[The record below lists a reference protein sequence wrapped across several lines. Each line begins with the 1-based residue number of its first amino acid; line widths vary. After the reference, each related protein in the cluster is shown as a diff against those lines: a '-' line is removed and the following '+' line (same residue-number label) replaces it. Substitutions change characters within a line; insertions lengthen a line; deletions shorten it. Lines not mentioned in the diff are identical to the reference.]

1 MTPISDPR
9 SLLGSTPSSQQLIDY
24 LSQLAHLRSSKQVP
38 NPGIKSYSDVL
49 YMTYY
54 PLGVSLMF
62 VDKNGSKS
70 IKGIDARSENLV
82 LDSIDIYN
90 PEQEETK
97 EDVKASKGSTVSG
110 QVYAPYPANLVLS
123 LSPGTVNNKPR
134 PPELTITSSSTGKD
148 LLINL
153 GEPDRKGGGAG
164 PSSGSINI
172 WCEWSKDGVM
182 IEFGGPDAK
191 GPHAWERGKDAK
203 WRVVTLFRPKAS

>member
-1 MTPISDPR
+1 MTPNSDPR
-9 SLLGSTPSSQQLIDY
+9 SLLGSTPSSEQLTDY
-24 LSQLAHLRSSKQVP
+24 LNQLAHLTSSKQVP
-38 NPGIKSYSDVL
+38 NPEIKSYSDAL

-70 IKGIDARSENLV
+70 IKGIDAQSENLV

-90 PEQEETK
+90 PEQEEAK
-97 EDVKASKGSTVSG
+97 EDAKPSKGSTVSG
-110 QVYAPYPANLVLS
+110 QVYAPYPANLVL
-123 LSPGTVNNKPR
+123 LLLPGTVNNKPR

-164 PSSGSINI
+164 PSSGSISI

-203 WRVVTLFRPKAS
+203 WRVVTLFRLKAA

>member
-9 SLLGSTPSSQQLIDY
+9 SLPGSTPSSEQLIDY
-24 LSQLAHLRSSKQVP
+24 LNQLAHLTSSKQVP
-38 NPGIKSYSDVL
+38 DPEIKSYSDAL
-49 YMTYY
+49 YMNYY

-62 VDKNGSKS
+62 VDNSDSKS
-70 IKGIDARSENLV
+70 IKGIDAQSENLV

-90 PEQEETK
+90 PEQEEARADAK
-97 EDVKASKGSTVSG
+97 PSNGSAVSG

-123 LSPGTVNNKPR
+123 LLFGTVNNKPR
-134 PPELTITSSSTGKD
+134 APELTITSSSTGKD

-164 PSSGSINI
+164 PSSGSISI
-172 WCEWSKDGVM
+172 WCEWSKDGIM

-203 WRVVTLFRPKAS
+203 WRVVTLFRPKAA